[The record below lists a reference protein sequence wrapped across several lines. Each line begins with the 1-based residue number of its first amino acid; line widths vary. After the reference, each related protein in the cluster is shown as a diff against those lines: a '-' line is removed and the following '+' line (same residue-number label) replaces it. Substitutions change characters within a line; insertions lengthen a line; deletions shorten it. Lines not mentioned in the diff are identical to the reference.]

1 MGERG
6 GGGARRTVSG
16 GLPAL
21 SRSSRLRV
29 ATSYQDG
36 REELGSGDLPDLVHG
51 GECGRAGGQGGQGS
65 SCSNLVGHL
74 AGGLFSGRHS
84 RGDPRTP
91 RCGRS
96 HARAR
101 HGLRGGNLHPL
112 SPFWSRVGSRAPRAL
127 SFVLGFLDSRGTIS
141 IGLAMRL
148 SLTPVFYTKTRDKI
162 QSFPANIP
170 KRKFRQPKQTRLF
183 LPAFESRVVQ

>member
-1 MGERG
+1 MGKVVDGRGGGGGG

-16 GLPAL
+16 GLHAL

-36 REELGSGDLPDLVHG
+36 REEIGSGDLPDLVHG

-74 AGGLFSGRHS
+74 ASGLFSGRHS

-127 SFVLGFLDSRGTIS
+127 SFVLWFP
-141 IGLAMRL
+141 RL
-148 SLTPVFYTKTRDKI
+148 TGDDLYWLGPHEGPR
-162 QSFPANIP
+162 AG
-170 KRKFRQPKQTRLF
+170 
-183 LPAFESRVVQ
+183 